1 MKNTNYTSSLEQ
13 RQLLRK
19 STYTILPSSL
29 RYETQ
34 RVGNTRSFDIS
45 FEHIYR
51 TVLTDRVSKMEHLF
65 FATILNGLGAAFYF
79 QEGAIASWL
88 PFALLA
94 MGTILWAYYHL
105 SASSYLKVKI
115 TDNRYFTLHKNSPDA
130 AIVERFLE
138 ELFERRDAYLIKE
151 YGYINTRLTY
161 NYQLE
166 QFKRLRRLQVWN
178 EQQFEEQCQ
187 QLESMHRLLDLG
199 FDIGEKAIQ
208 N

>member
-1 MKNTNYTSSLEQ
+1 MKNIDGTSTLEQ

-34 RVGNTRSFDIS
+34 RVGNIRSFDIS

-51 TVLTDRVSKMEHLF
+51 TVLTDKVAKTQHLF
-65 FATILNGLGAAFYF
+65 WAAVLNGLGAAFYF
-79 QEGAIASWL
+79 KGGAMTLWI
-88 PFALLA
+88 PFLLLTI
-94 MGTILWAYYHL
+94 GTSLWGYYHWTARL
-105 SASSYLKVKI
+105 YLKVKI
-115 TDNRYFTLHKNSPDA
+115 MDNRYFVLRKSSPDA
-130 AIVERFLE
+130 TTVEHFLE
-138 ELFERRDAYLIKE
+138 ELFERRDAYLINE
-151 YGYINTRLTY
+151 YGQINTRLTY

-178 EQQFEEQCQ
+178 EEQFEEQCQ

-199 FDIGEKAIQ
+199 FDIGKKAIQ